1 VAVLKFELLTL
12 IEQKELKLDYLSDG
26 RVLLINHPYSAEF
39 DIYLDSSV
47 AEHLEKLKTLIL
59 LNTKDKL
66 FLVIEEKKCWKF
78 SHINAQG
85 DLWGGGLGGKLIT
98 KEGLKTEIT
107 CIEPDINFTISA

>member
-1 VAVLKFELLTL
+1 MSLLKFELLTL

-47 AEHLEKLKTLIL
+47 AECLEKFKGLIL
-59 LNTKDKL
+59 LNSENKL
-66 FLVIEEKKCWKF
+66 FLVIEEKKYWKF

-85 DLWGGGLGGKLIT
+85 GLWGGGFGGKLIT

-107 CIEPDINFTISA
+107 CIEPDLNFTIPA